1 MVVNGQ
7 KHSTLRSIICL
18 WQWFDLNAM
27 GVWKHLKCKVKP
39 CFSAA
44 DKKTTCSSSGD
55 IMASYFVSKIA
66 IDRLIVQAEIQMFV
80 NCQFLGNIHLVA
92 DNSGNVQNV
101 LTGWCYCYCQTDYR
115 DGQKNG
121 ISSSNCRIRIVPWW
135 VFHSWNG
142 WKLLLSRENGH
153 LLGTAWYFQD
163 HGPNSQ

>member
-1 MVVNGQ
+1 
-7 KHSTLRSIICL
+7 
-18 WQWFDLNAM
+18 M

-115 DGQKNG
+115 DGQKKWNFELKHG
-121 ISSSNCRIRIVPWW
+121 QNKNISPLSVP
-135 VFHSWNG
+135 FM
-142 WKLLLSRENGH
+142 KRLSRENGH
-153 LLGTAWYFQD
+153 LLGTTWYFQY
-163 HGPNSQ
+163 NSILRMRRQKVVCLWERKRAK